1 MKIVFVFATLIT
13 VCNALDIPWNP
24 SIDKEDIVYFDQLPT
39 LPESKRMNSRRAS
52 NNPQWLFFVSTEI
65 VENNSTEPIMQWDLI
80 SHMTI
85 TPEQCGIITDVVAML
100 DDALQNAN
108 PEVKNMTSTAL
119 RIGNT
124 NCTDEGEC
132 PCEKKQHLR
141 RRVLF
146 TRLLLEVRTRSPT
159 PDLKPPLQF
168 PLRVASFQ
176 ALDSMES

>member
-1 MKIVFVFATLIT
+1 MKTTLVITIILAT
-13 VCNALDIPWNP
+13 CNALDIPWNP
-24 SIDKEDIVYFDQLPT
+24 SLDKEDTIYFDQLPT
-39 LPESKRMNSRRAS
+39 LSEPKQIKSPRAS

-65 VENNSTEPIMQWDLI
+65 VDTNSSEPIMQWDLI

-100 DDALQNAN
+100 DDALQHAN

-119 RIGNT
+119 RIGNN
-124 NCTDEGEC
+124 NCTADGEC
-132 PCEKKQHLR
+132 PCEHNHQVR

-146 TRLLLEVRTRSPT
+146 TRLLLEVKTRSPT

-176 ALDSMES
+176 TIKSHES